1 MEKVLK
7 KGDGNMNQQDKV
19 NQLKTQLQTF
29 LNQLDQLEPE
39 ETSVE
44 DIDRLLKII
53 EDMENKLR

>member
-1 MEKVLK
+1 
-7 KGDGNMNQQDKV
+7 MNQQDKV